1 MARRSRWS
9 DDERRELLAACEG
22 SGLSATA
29 FCAETGVPLS
39 TLAYWKRRAA
49 ADAGSHFVP
58 VEIARREHPMLD
70 VVVGAAI
77 VRVPSNFDDAHLARI
92 VRALSAC

>member
-9 DDERRELLAACEG
+9 GDERRRLLAACEG
-22 SGLSATA
+22 SGLSAKA
-29 FCAETGVPLS
+29 FSAETGVPLS

-49 ADAGSHFVP
+49 ADPGPRFVP
-58 VEIARREHPMLD
+58 VVVAPHERAALD
-70 VVVGAAI
+70 VAVGAAI
-77 VRVPSNFDDAHLARI
+77 VRVPADFDDAHLVRV